1 MTGPFWSGEA
11 LDWRRNPAEYDAIH
25 FHEDDL
31 LDCGWDT
38 DLS

>member
-1 MTGPFWSGEA
+1 MTGPFWSGDA